1 VFTTLSTAENQTH
14 FFFRLKISMASG
26 IDDKMEV
33 TEDLSTESTVDDE
46 YSVQYFGFHPKSF
59 MNGSKIRYKLIKL
72 VS

>member
-1 VFTTLSTAENQTH
+1 
-14 FFFRLKISMASG
+14 MASG

-59 MNGSKIRYKLIKL
+59 MNGSKIRYTLIKL